1 MAATSPSINTPL
13 DTCTAEL
20 EAQLETARAS
30 IDRGQHDCAEQ
41 LYRQLIEAGVQ
52 DPRPYNNLALMP
64 GLSGHELERRRL
76 LRRALEIDPLHAE
89 ARMNLAVIQHNRGA
103 SRQAL
108 NNLKLA
114 LERKPDDPDL
124 LANLGHVLI
133 EIGELEQARP
143 VLERAI
149 ALHPK
154 HPACQFNAGNLLASA
169 GQHAEAVRHFQM
181 LVAQDSS
188 TKHVDAL
195 AQCLLANGQQQ
206 EALALYRK
214 QLQLA
219 PDDRSTLL
227 GLSRL
232 LVDIGRPGEAL
243 DTLFYLQTLSADDQA
258 ATLLNGYALHV
269 LGEQEAAIRCYEEV
283 LERDAN
289 DHKALNQL
297 GICLWEAGDVDRAID
312 CYRRALSVQRN
323 TFPILCNLAAA
334 YRGQGRIAIAHRL
347 YRRILRDRPQFLEAY
362 REFLFSL
369 SIGNEQQADEHLQ
382 VAAAYWQA
390 VERLQ
395 ARHRSTDAAPSGLP
409 QTTHLPQTTAVA
421 HATGRRL
428 KVGII
433 SAEIGFHCVSTFLAP
448 ILRNIDQSQ
457 FQLELIIPGR
467 HYDSR
472 SQELINLAQQCLHID
487 GMSSA
492 AAAARV
498 RQQEYDLVIETSGF
512 TRSTGIDILSSRCAP
527 VQCHYI
533 GFHASTGLP
542 TMDYFVGDQETVP
555 AEFAS
560 QFTEQLWALPRTWLA
575 CEPYHALPEA
585 QILTD
590 NPRPIFGCF
599 NQLAKVREETLQFWA
614 AAMRRIPESVL
625 LIKDRL
631 TANASV
637 RQRILRGLAQL
648 GVTNDRVD
656 FLPKTTRWAVHLEY
670 YNLIDIALDT
680 TPWSSATTG
689 FDALGMGVPLIAIRG
704 GCTSARMSSGLVT
717 GLGRRDWMADTPEG
731 YADAVEALLGSLDQL
746 RQGKRER
753 QQQALA
759 SELFNTIDMTRQLE
773 AAMHSMLARCA

>member
-1 MAATSPSINTPL
+1 MAATSNAIEAPITIS
-13 DTCTAEL
+13 AEEL
-20 EAQLETARAS
+20 EAQLEQARAW
-30 IDRGQHDCAEQ
+30 IGDGLHDQAAQ

-52 DPRPYNNLALMP
+52 DPRPFNNLALMP
-64 GLSGHELERRRL
+64 ALSGQELERRRL
-76 LRRALEIDPLHAE
+76 LRRALAIDPLHAE
-89 ARMNLAVIQHNRGA
+89 ARMNLAVIQHNRGQ
-103 SRQAL
+103 SRQAIR
-108 NNLKLA
+108 NLQLA

-124 LANLGHVLI
+124 LANLSHVLI
-133 EIGELEQARP
+133 EIGELDQARA

-149 ALHPK
+149 ALHPG
-154 HPACQFNAGNLLASA
+154 HAACQFNAGNLLASA
-169 GQHAEAVRHFQM
+169 GQHAEAVRHFQG
-181 LVAQDSS
+181 LVAQEPSAN
-188 TKHVDAL
+188 HLDAL
-195 AQCLLANGQQQ
+195 AQCLLADGQQLQ
-206 EALALYRK
+206 ALALYER
-214 QLQLA
+214 QLQQA

-232 LVDIGRPGEAL
+232 LVDLGRPSEAL
-243 DTLFYLQTLSADDQA
+243 GYLFYLQTLSADDQA

-269 LGEQEAAIRCYEEV
+269 LGEQDAAMRCYEEV
-283 LERDAN
+283 IARDPH

-297 GICLWEAGDVDRAID
+297 GICLWESGDVDRAID
-312 CYRRALSVQRN
+312 CYRRALGAQRN

-334 YRGQGRIAIAHRL
+334 YRGQGRIPIAHRI

-369 SIGNEQQADEHLQ
+369 SIGSEAAANEHLQ
-382 VAAAYWQA
+382 VAAAYWRA
-390 VERLQ
+390 VGRLQ
-395 ARHRSTDAAPSGLP
+395 ARHPSAPAAQRPSVP
-409 QTTHLPQTTAVA
+409 HTPS
-421 HATGRRL
+421 RRR

-448 ILRNIDQSQ
+448 ILRNIDQSA

-467 HYDSR
+467 YYDSR
-472 SQELINLAQQCLHID
+472 SQELINLAHRCLHVD
-487 GMSSA
+487 GMGAA

-498 RQQEYDLVIETSGF
+498 REQEYDLILETSGF

-542 TMDYFVGDQETVP
+542 TMDYFVGDNETAS
-555 AEFAS
+555 AELAP

-575 CEPYHALPEA
+575 CEPYHALPQA
-585 QILTD
+585 QIITD

-599 NQLAKVREETLQFWA
+599 NQLAKVREETLRFWA
-614 AAMRRIPESVL
+614 AALRRIPQSVL

-631 TANASV
+631 TANDSV
-637 RQRILRGLAQL
+637 RQRILGGLMQL
-648 GVTNDRVD
+648 GVHGDRVE

-704 GCTSARMSSGLVT
+704 RCTSARMSSGLVT
-717 GLGRRDWMADTPEG
+717 GLGRRDWLADTPER
-731 YADAVEALLGSLDQL
+731 YADAVEACLGSLDQL

-759 SELFNTIDMTRQLE
+759 SELFNTVDMTRQLE
-773 AAMHSMLARCA
+773 TAMRSMLARCA